1 MPLDYMALLKEA
13 QKDEKYLALLLKIRQ
28 AEKRLDEQEKSMTDA
43 QRDAMW
49 EFFDL
54 SEEMN
59 LRLLEIASQ
68 KTGE

>member
-13 QKDEKYLALLLKIRQ
+13 QKDEKYLALLLKNRQ

-68 KTGE
+68 KTGV